1 MSLNGPPMAAICCAT
16 GVDRRPVTIMTTP
29 KQSISPAR
37 NAAVIRRTRVLRVVM
52 SDPYRYL
59 LGLLQE
65 GETTSSVLPR
75 FERPVAKQLV
85 QSTQPEG
92 SAQAKS
98 QWQDGMSAVSTQRE
112 GRRLASGRGVMTKG
126 AGVIAPTC
134 NRPLR

>member
-1 MSLNGPPMAAICCAT
+1 
-16 GVDRRPVTIMTTP
+16 MTTP

-92 SAQAKS
+92 SAQAKCS
-98 QWQDGMSAVSTQRE
+98 MARWDVG
-112 GRRLASGRGVMTKG
+112 
-126 AGVIAPTC
+126 C
-134 NRPLR
+134 